1 MGKVQQAST
10 RPRLVRAAGNG
21 GITTRPT
28 LAPQTD
34 GWHWA
39 TWPEGN
45 DSHADEV
52 DGDGDGSQEGG
63 TYQQFD
69 FRTIDC
75 SVIYDLLDHTEEES
89 DGETL
94 DPTYIQQAVDKRIV
108 AACNQR
114 SYATPQDRDAQTTG
128 ETIGLAKLALLPV
141 FPYPAGGFGDY
152 VFHSTFIMAL
162 AETIDIV
169 FLGTFSPV
177 EENSIGCTRFAA
189 WYSEAY
195 RPKAMPVTAFQG
207 LNRAL
212 PLKQACKPY
221 GAFACSVLWSQS
233 DTDRMIR
240 VVRELTDTQDPMERL
255 DKALTRRGNCI
266 PQSSA

>member
-10 RPRLVRAAGNG
+10 RLRLVRAAGNG

-34 GWHWA
+34 GWHWVVSA
-39 TWPEGN
+39 IAVEEDIDNIGDLASHSEGN

-63 TYQQFD
+63 TYQQSD

-114 SYATPQDRDAQTTG
+114 SYATP
-128 ETIGLAKLALLPV
+128 
-141 FPYPAGGFGDY
+141 
-152 VFHSTFIMAL
+152 
-162 AETIDIV
+162 
-169 FLGTFSPV
+169 
-177 EENSIGCTRFAA
+177 
-189 WYSEAY
+189 
-195 RPKAMPVTAFQG
+195 
-207 LNRAL
+207 
-212 PLKQACKPY
+212 
-221 GAFACSVLWSQS
+221 
-233 DTDRMIR
+233 
-240 VVRELTDTQDPMERL
+240 
-255 DKALTRRGNCI
+255 
-266 PQSSA
+266 